1 MAMRPKY
8 LNLLQ
13 IRMPAPAVVSILHRI
28 SGALLFAALP
38 VLLWWLEQSLASA
51 DAYAAYRQV
60 FSGWCFKIVA
70 LGLVWAYLHHLCAGI
85 RHLAMD
91 VHLGLELHSA
101 RLSSMV
107 VLAVSIALTAAIGVL
122 LIW

>member
-1 MAMRPKY
+1 MPMRPKY

-13 IRMPAPAVVSILHRI
+13 IRMPVPAVVSILHRI

-38 VLLWWLEQSLASA
+38 VLLWWLEQSLRSA
-51 DAYAAYRQV
+51 DSYTSYRQV
-60 FSGWCFKIVA
+60 FSGWCFKIIA
-70 LGLVWAYLHHLCAGI
+70 LALIWAYLHHLCAGI

-101 RLSSMV
+101 RLTSAL
-107 VLAVSIALTAAIGVL
+107 VLVVSIALTLAIGVL
-122 LIW
+122 IW